1 MLMEKTIDRESQQK
15 LYVQIY
21 SIIKEK
27 IERADWSPG
36 TRIPTE
42 DELCKTYDVSKATVR
57 IAISELDREGYLRR
71 QQGKGTFVTYSMPHF
86 GMDMRTRLTENM
98 FGEGVK
104 VSKEILVKG
113 VKEAPQDVRSYL
125 QSDEDTYYVL
135 CKRVVDDMPA
145 YLEESFFPLHLFP
158 GIEGEDICQH
168 SFFHLVQEKANR
180 RISKVVQTIE
190 ITDLSDDSAD
200 ILRVGKGSSAL
211 LLHRLLIG
219 SNGSPIAYTRLL
231 GRGTTYKIQTE
242 FERIR

>member
-21 SIIKEK
+21 SIIKAK
-27 IERADWSPG
+27 IEKGDWSPG

-42 DELCKTYDVSKATVR
+42 DELCKTYDVSKATIR
-57 IAISELDREGYLRR
+57 IAISELDRGGYLKR

-104 VSKEILVKG
+104 ARKEILVKG
-113 VKEAPQDVRSYL
+113 VKETPEDVRSYL
-125 QSDEDTYYVL
+125 KLEEDIYYVL
-135 CKRVVDDMPA
+135 CKRVVEDMPA

-158 GIEGEDICQH
+158 GIESEDICQT

-190 ITDLSDDSAD
+190 VTELNGDDAD
-200 ILRVGKGSSAL
+200 ILRVSRGSSAL

-231 GRGTTYKIQTE
+231 GSGRTYKIQTE